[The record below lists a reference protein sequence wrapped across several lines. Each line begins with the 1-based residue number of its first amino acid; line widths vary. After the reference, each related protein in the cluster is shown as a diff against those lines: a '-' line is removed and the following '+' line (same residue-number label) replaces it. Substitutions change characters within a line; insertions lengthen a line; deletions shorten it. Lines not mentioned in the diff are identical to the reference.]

1 VPHIDSG
8 DTAWLLASAALV
20 MFMTPG
26 LAFFYGG
33 LVRAKNVLGTVMQSF
48 IALGLVSVLWAL
60 IGYTLAFGP
69 DKGGIIGGLDF
80 IGLNHV
86 GGAPSAYAPTVPSS
100 AFMVFQMM
108 FAIITPALIAGAF
121 AERMKFSGYLMFIG
135 LWSILV
141 YAPVAHWEWG
151 GGFLGASGVGA
162 LDFAGG
168 AVVHANAGAAALAT
182 AIYLG
187 KRRGHGIDDMSPHN
201 VPFVV
206 LGAGILWFGWF
217 GFNAGSALSSGALAS
232 SAFVNTELGA
242 ATGALAW
249 ILSERARGGKATTI
263 GAATGAVAGLATIT
277 PAAGF
282 VQPMAA
288 MAIGVAAGLVCFQAL
303 RLKDRFGYDDSLDVV
318 GVHMVGGII
327 GVLLTGAFASL
338 AINASGAAAS
348 LSLVGKQAVLAGVTV
363 AYSFVAT
370 LALLKLTDITVGLR
384 LSDEHEDIGL
394 DLSQHGEVAY
404 RIGEP

>member
-1 VPHIDSG
+1 MSHIDSG

-86 GGAPSAYAPTVPSS
+86 GGAPNVYAPTVPSS

-187 KRRGHGIDDMSPHN
+187 KRRGHGTDDMSPHN

-277 PAAGF
+277 PAAGY

-288 MAIGVAAGLVCFQAL
+288 IAIGVAAGLVCFQAL

-318 GVHMVGGII
+318 GVHMVGGVI

-348 LSLVGKQAVLAGVTV
+348 LTLVGKQAVLAGVTV
-363 AYSFVAT
+363 AFSFVGT
-370 LALLKLTDITVGLR
+370 LVLLKLTDITVGLR

-394 DLSQHGEVAY
+394 DLSQHGEIAY
-404 RIGEP
+404 RIGEG